1 MQPKVLKKGFLSSE
15 HETPEMVAER
25 LTKAVQNAYRP
36 AVQAAKQHHA
46 EKAANEARAREL
58 AQLRATA
65 TVARDMPL
73 EGVLERLGC
82 ERDPKDRKNWRTPAG
97 RVTVDGSKFF
107 AHDVGKGGAVLS
119 T

>member
-1 MQPKVLKKGFLSSE
+1 MKL
-15 HETPEMVAER
+15 PEMVAER

-73 EGVLERLGC
+73 R
-82 ERDPKDRKNWRTPAG
+82 A
-97 RVTVDGSKFF
+97 F
-107 AHDVGKGGAVLS
+107 
-119 T
+119 